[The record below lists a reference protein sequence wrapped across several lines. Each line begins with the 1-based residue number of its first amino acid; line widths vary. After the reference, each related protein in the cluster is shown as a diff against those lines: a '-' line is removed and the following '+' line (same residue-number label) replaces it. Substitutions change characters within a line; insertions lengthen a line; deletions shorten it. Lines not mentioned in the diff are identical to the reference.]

1 MKNIDFDFVW
11 KNLNKHINIAAKVN
25 KRKTKIIKLL
35 SNIDIKPSIY

>member
-11 KNLNKHINIAAKVN
+11 KNFNKHINIATKAN
-25 KRKTKIIKLL
+25 RRKNKIIKLL

>member
-1 MKNIDFDFVW
+1 MKITDFDSVL
-11 KNLNKHINIAAKVN
+11 KNLEKHLNIAAKAN

>member
-1 MKNIDFDFVW
+1 MRNIDFDFVW
-11 KNLNKHINIAAKVN
+11 KNFNKHINIAAKAN